1 MERLKV
7 IRGRSIVSLLE
18 DHASFNLG
26 VRDACQMRT
35 NICGVHL
42 LDYVVRIT

>member
-18 DHASFNLG
+18 DHASFDLR
-26 VRDACQMRT
+26 VRNACQMST
-35 NICGVHL
+35 NVCGVHL